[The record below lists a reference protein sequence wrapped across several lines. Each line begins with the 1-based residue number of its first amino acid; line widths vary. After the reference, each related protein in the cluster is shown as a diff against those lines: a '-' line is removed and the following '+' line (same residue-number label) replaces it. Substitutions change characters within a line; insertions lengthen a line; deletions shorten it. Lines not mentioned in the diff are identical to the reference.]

1 MLHLNELVKNV
12 GWAIVGLL
20 IFSQPLSAAERT
32 DSPRLQGTFIQ
43 LWRTHSEWKPEDW
56 SRLFE
61 YFRQLRLSWLVIQW
75 TVYEETAFYPS
86 QTFQAVPNPPL
97 ETILQLADAAGM
109 KVFVGLAHDPTFW
122 EKIRRDPVLVE
133 VYLRRLRL
141 RSESAAGQLAPLV
154 RHHPSFQGWYI
165 TEEIDDVNWRDPQA
179 RNVLFAYLQDV
190 SGRLKAITPGGKV
203 ALSGFSNT
211 QLDPLAFE
219 EFWKALLEKAS
230 LDEVLFQDGI
240 GVRKLQLTYLPLYLG
255 AIRRAVDA
263 HSRNLQVVVELFQ
276 QVNGK
281 LSGDEPFKAVPA
293 PLERITR
300 QVALAAHYAT
310 SGVIAF
316 SVPEYMTPLGGPEAE
331 QLFTK
336 YLTTTTTPH

>member
-1 MLHLNELVKNV
+1 MLHPNGLVKSV

-20 IFSQPLSAAERT
+20 IFSQPLSAAERP
-32 DSPRLQGTFIQ
+32 DPPRLQGTFIQ
-43 LWRTHSEWKPEDW
+43 LWRTHSEWTPEDW
-56 SRLFE
+56 SRLFD
-61 YFRQLRLSWLVIQW
+61 YFRQLRLSRLVVQW

-97 ETILQLADAAGM
+97 KTILRLADAAGM
-109 KVFVGLAHDPTFW
+109 KVYVGLAHDPTFW

-141 RSESAAGQLAPLV
+141 RSESAVGQLAPLV

-179 RNVLFAYLQDV
+179 RNMLFEHLRNMSA
-190 SGRLKAITPGGKV
+190 RLHEITPGGKV

-219 EFWKALLEKAS
+219 EFWKTLLEKAS

-263 HSRNLQVVVELFQ
+263 HSRDLQVVVELFQ
-276 QVNGK
+276 QVNGR
-281 LSGDEPFKAVPA
+281 LSGNEPFRAVPA

-300 QVALAAHYAT
+300 QVDLAARYAT

-316 SVPEYMTPLGGPEAE
+316 SVPEYMTPLGGPEAK
-331 QLFTK
+331 QLFNR
-336 YLTTTTTPH
+336 YLTTSTTPH